1 MALAPAPCFAADEPP
16 DVSGI
21 ERRGRAAGE
30 SMSQVAEALAFVP
43 RNVIDYAFRGTELA
57 ALLITERQ
65 LVPRFRD
72 LLSQPNAELL
82 FFPTLFAETGN
93 PLSVGARMIFNSPH
107 LATSQRVGFGGKH
120 QVEAESRVVVKG
132 RVGKLPSVL
141 SLELYYLLQDNLEFH
156 GIGLV
161 PSSDSRNRF
170 ITGTDYTFGYYT
182 ERRTRALAS
191 GGIRLHDNVE
201 LLLSSSA
208 YRRTLSNTNSRE
220 AESVD
225 AVFEHNS
232 VPGLAAPAGFVAYAE
247 LAARFDSRAIRTR
260 PAPGW
265 QLEAYAGGARGLA
278 TSNAAFVRVGARAS
292 VGMPIY
298 RASNILAMRLA
309 VDTITAA
316 ETRALS
322 FAELVHFPEFR
333 GYDTRRDEVGVL
345 GSLDYT
351 WVLTPALGARI
362 FIDGVTVAPSL
373 GDIGFE
379 QLLKMRFAG
388 GFGLDAFA
396 GSSTI
401 ASIGMSASGDGLRL
415 VASFSAPQRNGDRQH
430 RD

>member
-1 MALAPAPCFAADEPP
+1 M
-16 DVSGI
+16 
-21 ERRGRAAGE
+21 
-30 SMSQVAEALAFVP
+30 
-43 RNVIDYAFRGTELA
+43 
-57 ALLITERQ
+57 
-65 LVPRFRD
+65 
-72 LLSQPNAELL
+72 
-82 FFPTLFAETGN
+82 
-93 PLSVGARMIFNSPH
+93 
-107 LATSQRVGFGGKH
+107 
-120 QVEAESRVVVKG
+120 
-132 RVGKLPSVL
+132 
-141 SLELYYLLQDNLEFH
+141 
-156 GIGLV
+156 
-161 PSSDSRNRF
+161 
-170 ITGTDYTFGYYT
+170 
-182 ERRTRALAS
+182 
-191 GGIRLHDNVE
+191 E

-208 YRRTLSNTNSRE
+208 YRRALSNTNSRE

-225 AVFEHNS
+225 AVFEHDS